1 MIQQNADRT
10 LQELMDALAAR
21 GRRPRLLLHCCCA
34 PCSTAVIERL
44 AKAFDMVLYYYNPN
58 IDTREEHDL
67 RARELL
73 RLAEQS
79 GLPGQ
84 AVAVPYDPAAWLEAV
99 RGLERERE
107 GGRRCEKCFALRL
120 RQSARYAAA
129 QGFDYFTTTLSISPL
144 KSAALLNRLGMRIG
158 QEEGVAFLQAD
169 FKKRGGFLRSTQLS
183 KQYGIYRQDYC
194 GCAFSKRERDARRGQ
209 DQ

>member
-144 KSAALLNRLGMRIG
+144 KSAALLNRLGVRIG

>member
-1 MIQQNADRT
+1 
-10 LQELMDALAAR
+10 
-21 GRRPRLLLHCCCA
+21 
-34 PCSTAVIERL
+34 
-44 AKAFDMVLYYYNPN
+44 KAFDMVLYYYNPN

-144 KSAALLNRLGMRIG
+144 KSAALLNRLGVRIG

>member
-10 LQELMDALAAR
+10 LQELMDTLAAR

-120 RQSARYAAA
+120 RQSGRYAAA

-144 KSAALLNRLGMRIG
+144 KSAALLNRLGVRIG